1 MVSSESH
8 GLGRSSV
15 LQRHSRALASG
26 RGRQKLRCQN
36 ALLRT
41 SFLSWECVSVE
52 GTHGNEGLLLGR
64 PPEEP
69 DQPITENS
77 LLEVLDGIVMMY
89 NLSVHQQLGKVSGMC
104 SAGIHSPNLHA
115 STPTLFSAYLVTV
128 CALSFCQPPL
138 VIWLHACMFRGK
150 KPLFIVETCCFSD
163 GWCVR

>member
-1 MVSSESH
+1 MIVWYPGVSSESH

-15 LQRHSRALASG
+15 FQRHSKALASE
-26 RGRQKLRCQN
+26 RSRQKLRCQN

-41 SFLSWECVSVE
+41 SFLSWECIAVE

-89 NLSVHQQLGKVSGMC
+89 NLSVHQQLGKVSVTC
-104 SAGIHSPNLHA
+104 CAGIHSPNVHA
-115 STPTLFSAYLVTV
+115 STPTVFCLFSDCV
-128 CALSFCQPPL
+128 CPVLLPASAGDVVVCLY
-138 VIWLHACMFRGK
+138 V
-150 KPLFIVETCCFSD
+150 
-163 GWCVR
+163 